1 MLRQSKPQHEFFQWF
16 SGYYNM
22 SPTVFDL
29 IEKSFLRKC
38 IPFFLIPVDKRFSQ
52 SINDK
57 FNFSYHPRSLVEIIN
72 P

>member
-1 MLRQSKPQHEFFQWF
+1 MLRQSEPQHEFFQWF

-38 IPFFLIPVDKRFSQ
+38 IPFFLIPVDRDSRNP
-52 SINDK
+52 STI
-57 FNFSYHPRSLVEIIN
+57 SLIFLITLD